1 MLSFLQKALP
11 EQKERPLKMC
21 LDLGISQYCCL
32 PHFTVKGRTCAV
44 LPAMPSGR
52 HAGCANAEM
61 AWLHK
66 LLNHLSKC
74 LPSSCTVPGSS
85 SNLEQRTKHV
95 HVQSPGNL
103 VFEGTQSRQ
112 RQKQIEIHTVG
123 ADGQCSKEQKT
134 IVEAGQT

>member
-1 MLSFLQKALP
+1 MACLAQDHGPHIWNSKMVDMNISGHARFSPKTLP

-21 LDLGISQYCCL
+21 LDVGISQYCCL
-32 PHFTVKGRTCAV
+32 PHFTIKGRTCAV

-52 HAGCANAEM
+52 HAGCANTET

-85 SNLEQRTKHV
+85 SNLEQRIKHV

-103 VFEGTQSRQ
+103 VLKGH
-112 RQKQIEIHTVG
+112 KVG
-123 ADGQCSKEQKT
+123 RDKNR
-134 IVEAGQT
+134 